1 MSRVVHFEIHV
12 DDADRAGKFYSEVFG
27 WKFSKWPGPEDYWLI
42 STGDKSRP
50 GIDGGMMKRRD
61 PMGNVYNT
69 IQIESIDQSIEHIAK
84 AGGTIVVPKMPI
96 PGVGWLAY
104 FKDTEGN
111 IFGVMQPDPGAKM

>member
-12 DDADRAGKFYSEVFG
+12 DDPDRASKFYTDVFG
-27 WKFSKWPGPEDYWLI
+27 WKFSKWEGPMDYWLI
-42 STGDKSRP
+42 STGDTSCP

-69 IQIESIDQSIEHIAK
+69 IGIESIDKSIEQITK

-111 IFGVMQPDPGAKM
+111 IFGVMQPDPSASM

>member
-12 DDADRAGKFYSEVFG
+12 DDPNRASKFYTDVFG
-27 WKFSKWPGPEDYWLI
+27 WKFNKWEGPLDYWLI
-42 STGDKSRP
+42 STGDTGCP

-69 IQIESIDQSIEHIAK
+69 IGIESIDKSIEQITK

-111 IFGVMQPDPGAKM
+111 IFGVMQPDPSASM

>member
-12 DDADRAGKFYSEVFG
+12 DDPDRAEQFYTDVFG
-27 WKFSKWPGPEDYWLI
+27 WKFDKWEGPMDYWLI
-42 STGDKSRP
+42 STGDKSCP

-69 IQIESIDQSIEHIAK
+69 IGIESIDRSIEQITK

-111 IFGVMQPDPGAKM
+111 IFGVMQPDTAAAM

>member
-12 DDADRAGKFYSEVFG
+12 DDPDRAGKFYTDVFG
-27 WKFSKWPGPEDYWLI
+27 WKFNKWEGPMDYWLI
-42 STGDKSRP
+42 STGDTTCP

-69 IQIESIDQSIEHIAK
+69 IGVESIDKSIEHLTK

-111 IFGVMQPDPGAKM
+111 VFGVMQPDPSASM